1 MATKIQLRRDTAAN
15 WEAANPVLGQG
26 EIAYVLDSGR
36 IKIGDGVT
44 AWKDLALEGDAFK
57 ITSDNSRYG
66 YHTVTG
72 VKEFT
77 FTPRGHRW
85 VDVVATASTTDGT
98 FTVDATVYPDIA
110 IVYDSYHNYGYNN
123 RIFINGDYSQQYNYG
138 FNNMTVNGN
147 IYTVTV
153 ANNPTIN
160 MGDRITII
168 SWVHGTTAVWN
179 GVYVSEDWR
188 ATQPTSNS
196 NVVQINITDSTL
208 ASKLVANPTKSGIV
222 FDDKPINWINNNN
235 QHLADDARSI
245 TSITNVSGS
254 TYNITFDGKPIT
266 VRIDDQNFTIN
277 ANAAVVTSGLT
288 YVAVSRTLYPQ
299 LAEYAY
305 YSGGQIT
312 VNGQTIAI
320 ASAPDAYQSTY
331 EYNDLSYYGDNWF
344 IPLVSAVTTC
354 AVGDQITITWNKPG
368 TSIALEAYDPGK
380 STSTNMIQWFSWKD
394 DLPFFRPTL
403 SNGVTS
409 GRIDWTVKIT
419 RPYEN
424 TADTQNSFELDPEFG
439 GYNNHGNYI
448 SPSGTVTFDTYSYD
462 YHRWFGNSHN
472 GDDQNNSDLF
482 YSWGPEGIFFRE
494 YPYGNRSGDV
504 HVKVA
509 YKMDLFIS
517 DDDQYWD

>member
-15 WEAANPVLGQG
+15 WEASNPILSQG
-26 EIAYVLDSGR
+26 EIAYVIDSGR
-36 IKIGDGVT
+36 IKIGDGVH

-57 ITSDNSRYG
+57 ITSDNSRFG

-85 VDVVATASTTDGT
+85 IDVVATASTTDGT

-110 IVYDSYHNYGYNN
+110 IAYDSYHNYEYNN
-123 RIFINGDYSQQYNYG
+123 RIFINGDYSQQYSHDFTNI
-138 FNNMTVNGN
+138 TINGN
-147 IYTVTV
+147 IYTVSV
-153 ANNPTIN
+153 QNNPTIN
-160 MGDRITII
+160 AGDRITII
-168 SWVHGTTAVWN
+168 SWVHGTTATWDSI
-179 GVYVSEDWR
+179 YQSEDWR

-196 NVVQINITDSTL
+196 NIVSIDVGDTSL
-208 ASKLVANPTKSGIV
+208 KAKLLANPTKSGIV
-222 FDDKPINWINNNN
+222 FDDKPVNWLNNNY

-245 TSITNVSGS
+245 KSVVNTSGNICE
-254 TYNITFDGKPIT
+254 ITFDGPPIS
-266 VRIDDQNFTIN
+266 VRLDDDSFSIT
-277 ANAAVVTSGLT
+277 ANASVATSGLT

-312 VNGQTIAI
+312 VNGQTLSIN
-320 ASAPDAYQSTY
+320 SVPDAYQSTY
-331 EYNDLSYYGDNWF
+331 EYTDLSYYGDNWF
-344 IPLVSAVTTC
+344 IPLSSAVTTC
-354 AVGDQITITWNKPG
+354 AAGDPITITWTKPG
-368 TSIALEAYDPGK
+368 TSITLEAYDPNA
-380 STSTNMIQWFSWKD
+380 TSYTNEIQWFDWRKD
-394 DLPFFRPTL
+394 IPFFKAGY

-424 TADTQNSFELDPEFG
+424 TTDTQNSLKPSYTIGQDF
-439 GYNNHGNYI
+439 NSNYI
-448 SPSGTVTFDTYSYD
+448 YGTSTVTFDNFNYN
-462 YHRWFGNSHN
+462 YHRWFGNTHD
-472 GDDQNNSDLF
+472 GDNTNNSDLF
-482 YSWGPEGIFFRE
+482 YWWGPEGIFFRE

-504 HVKVA
+504 HVKIA

-517 DDDQYWD
+517 DDDSYWD